1 MMEPPPSGRAMLW
14 HPGNMLVEHRG
25 GRPEVRPS
33 AWIASTAV
41 LGGDVRVGAEARAM
55 PRQGASLGAH
65 RGDRIL

>member
-1 MMEPPPSGRAMLW
+1 
-14 HPGNMLVEHRG
+14 MLVEHRG
-25 GRPEVRPS
+25 GRPEVHPS